1 MNRRVTSD
9 GTGPTKERR
18 VFAQNLSN
26 RLKVLKMSGAELARQ
41 AEISRDAVS
50 SYTSMRSIPTKE
62 TLARI
67 AKALRC
73 KPKDLLPPL
82 TEDELNTIIEVR
94 EYNEQGM
101 SLLIA
106 RVPLRSETALAIA
119 QTLQKEAPNNHKKK
133 AR

>member
-41 AEISRDAVS
+41 AKVSRDAVS
-50 SYTSMRSIPTKE
+50 SYTSMRSLPTDE

-73 KPKDLLPPL
+73 KKKDLLP
-82 TEDELNTIIEVR
+82 TMTSDEMNTIIEVR
-94 EYNEQGM
+94 EYNEPGM
-101 SLLIA
+101 KLLIA
-106 RVPLRSETALAIA
+106 RIPLPADYAMEMATALTKRI
-119 QTLQKEAPNNHKKK
+119 NNKH
-133 AR
+133 